1 MNARKHKHVQVNLL
15 VKEHTHLSAFLQ
27 MNALI
32 IYALLCMNT
41 WTLLH
46 GYSHVSWYRCSK
58 WYWLASWNTSGKTT
72 CTINTMIYCKHI
84 IVSYHCQH
92 IIKTI
97 INKQLQVSQP
107 CQPQKNTLTFLL
119 YMDSDIYVHN
129 CKNTVKYQWCIN
141 YLHGRLCPK
150 AKQKLLI
157 IMISFL
163 PRLVAF
169 LHMYGHMVVI
179 PSLY

>member
-1 MNARKHKHVQVNLL
+1 MNARKNN
-15 VKEHTHLSAFLQ
+15 AFLQ

-32 IYALLCMNT
+32 MYALLCMNT

-46 GYSHVSWYRCSK
+46 GYSHVSWYRCSM

-72 CTINTMIYCKHI
+72 GTINTMIYCKHI

-107 CQPQKNTLTFLL
+107 CQPQKNTLMTIY

-129 CKNTVKYQWCIN
+129 CKKHSEIPLVQLLTICMEDCVQKQSKNCLSSWYHS
-141 YLHGRLCPK
+141 YL
-150 AKQKLLI
+150 
-157 IMISFL
+157 
-163 PRLVAF
+163 V
-169 LHMYGHMVVI
+169 
-179 PSLY
+179 